1 MNLRRVIRAAVC
13 AAIVAM
19 CIAGAGWV
27 KTRPVAGQETK
38 QQTLQGAA
46 ALDRLKQDGQY
57 ESLQAAM
64 NQARFEVSRAE
75 ATPLGRAAW
84 HAPNPAAGYDAYVTE
99 EGVSIALNDKT
110 YVSLS
115 LHSLGYGHAVQSVAP
130 GEVSG
135 DNQTINITREDGVRE
150 WYVNG
155 PEGLEHGFTLSEPPG
170 VQSQGAPLRLTMQVS
185 KGWRAVAGEDGQRV
199 ILRGGDDR
207 AVEYGKLVVL
217 DSQGR
222 NIPARLTVAE
232 EQVVIEV
239 EDGEATYPLTIDP
252 IITLQY
258 KRLAADGEA
267 FDLFSSALAI
277 DGDTLVVGAW
287 NDTIGANW
295 GQGSVYVFAR
305 SGVSW
310 TQQQKLIANDG
321 ESFDNFGI
329 AVTLSSD
336 TLVVGA
342 IGDKIGANQSQ
353 GSAYVFTRSGGIWT
367 QQQKL
372 VANDGAADDWFG
384 WAIALDGDMLVVGA
398 RNDDIGANTDQG
410 SAYVFTRSDST
421 WTQQQK
427 LVANDGAA
435 GDNFGTAVALDGDM
449 LVVGALNDVV
459 GANGRQGSAYVF
471 GRSGS
476 TWTQQQK
483 LAANDGQVDDDFGAA
498 VALSGHTVFVG
509 APSDS
514 IGANMRQGSVYFF
527 SHLITVSPY
536 SLYPA
541 FYGYPYSATLTASG
555 GVPPYTFRTI
565 TSFPGGLNLSADGFL
580 SGTPYAIGTYHVMV
594 EARDAYGCFR
604 VVWITTRILEP
615 IYEFTAPG
623 ARSDRP

>member
-1 MNLRRVIRAAVC
+1 MNLQTVIRAVVC
-13 AAIVAM
+13 AAIVAI
-19 CIAGAGWV
+19 CIAGAGWFA
-27 KTRPVAGQETK
+27 TRPVAGQETK
-38 QQTLQGAA
+38 QQSLQGAA
-46 ALDRLKQDGQY
+46 ALDRLKRDEQFD
-57 ESLQAAM
+57 SLQAAM
-64 NQARFEVSRAE
+64 NQARFGVSHAE
-75 ATPLGRAAW
+75 ETPLGRSAW

-99 EGVSIALNDKT
+99 EGVSIALNNKT

-115 LHSLGYGHAVQSVAP
+115 LHSLGYGHALRSVAP

-372 VANDGAADDWFG
+372 IADDGGAGDCFGIAVALSSETLAVGAYVDNIGANVSQGSAYVFTRSGGIWTQQQKLIADDGAADDYFGESVALDGDMLVVGARNDDIDANTDQGSAYVFTRSGGIWTQQQKLVANDGAADDWFG
-384 WAIALDGDMLVVGA
+384 WAFALDGDMLVVGA

-410 SAYVFTRSDST
+410 SAYVFTRSDLT
-421 WTQQQK
+421 CTQHQRP
-427 LVANDGAA
+427 VANDGAA
-435 GDNFGTAVALDGDM
+435 DDNFGAAVALDGDM

-459 GANGRQGSAYVF
+459 
-471 GRSGS
+471 
-476 TWTQQQK
+476 
-483 LAANDGQVDDDFGAA
+483 
-498 VALSGHTVFVG
+498 
-509 APSDS
+509 
-514 IGANMRQGSVYFF
+514 
-527 SHLITVSPY
+527 
-536 SLYPA
+536 
-541 FYGYPYSATLTASG
+541 
-555 GVPPYTFRTI
+555 
-565 TSFPGGLNLSADGFL
+565 
-580 SGTPYAIGTYHVMV
+580 
-594 EARDAYGCFR
+594 
-604 VVWITTRILEP
+604 
-615 IYEFTAPG
+615 
-623 ARSDRP
+623 

>member
-1 MNLRRVIRAAVC
+1 MNLQTVIRAVVC
-13 AAIVAM
+13 AAIVAI
-19 CIAGAGWV
+19 CIAGAGWFA
-27 KTRPVAGQETK
+27 TRPVAGQETK
-38 QQTLQGAA
+38 QQSLQGAA
-46 ALDRLKQDGQY
+46 ALDRLKRDEQFD
-57 ESLQAAM
+57 SLQAAM
-64 NQARFEVSRAE
+64 NQARFGVSHAE
-75 ATPLGRAAW
+75 ETPLGRSAW

-99 EGVSIALNDKT
+99 EGVSIALNNKT

-115 LHSLGYGHAVQSVAP
+115 LHSLGYGHALRSVAP

-372 VANDGAADDWFG
+372 IADDGGAGDCFGISVALSSETLAVGAYVDNIGANVSQGSAYVFTRSGGIWTQQQKLIADDGAADDYFGESVALDGDMLVVGARNDDIDANTDQGSAYVFTRSGGIWTQQQKLVANDGAADDWFG
-384 WAIALDGDMLVVGA
+384 WAFALDGDMLVVGA

-410 SAYVFTRSDST
+410 SAYVFTRSDLT
-421 WTQQQK
+421 CTQHQRP
-427 LVANDGAA
+427 VANDGAA
-435 GDNFGTAVALDGDM
+435 DDNFGAAVALDGDM

-459 GANGRQGSAYVF
+459 
-471 GRSGS
+471 
-476 TWTQQQK
+476 
-483 LAANDGQVDDDFGAA
+483 
-498 VALSGHTVFVG
+498 
-509 APSDS
+509 
-514 IGANMRQGSVYFF
+514 
-527 SHLITVSPY
+527 
-536 SLYPA
+536 
-541 FYGYPYSATLTASG
+541 
-555 GVPPYTFRTI
+555 
-565 TSFPGGLNLSADGFL
+565 
-580 SGTPYAIGTYHVMV
+580 
-594 EARDAYGCFR
+594 
-604 VVWITTRILEP
+604 
-615 IYEFTAPG
+615 
-623 ARSDRP
+623 